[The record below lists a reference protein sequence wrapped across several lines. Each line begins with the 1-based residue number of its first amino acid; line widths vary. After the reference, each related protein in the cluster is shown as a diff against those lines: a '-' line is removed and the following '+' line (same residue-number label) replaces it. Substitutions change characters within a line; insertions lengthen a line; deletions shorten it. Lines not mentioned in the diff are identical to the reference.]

1 MATENIWQQIL
12 QEANTHKEIEES
24 HLFIFGDKN
33 TGKRSLIKSINKELF
48 LNYDNEER
56 SLPYIEEGVSRFSFI
71 DFKYL
76 NVKKTNDTDN
86 EILTKMHVWMINA
99 QLEDDIFE
107 SIFKPEYLIKAVV
120 IITLDLTRPGEL
132 IDQLKK
138 WCLYFYEK
146 FSRLL
151 LKLPF
156 EKQIEIKKNQENFLK
171 LWEEDQLD
179 NEGNKPE
186 KLTEEVISMKLEMP
200 LKEKLLEINLGVPV
214 VFCVNKSDIVV
225 STNERKKY
233 EEDSEFILK
242 HVRRLALTY
251 GATTIYTSTKTN
263 TNIQILYE
271 YLLHRLYKFDF
282 TIKPNIIDKE
292 SYFIPAGYDSL
303 NLLQSF
309 DFQED
314 LKKIYT
320 ERIVIIKAKL
330 TQNDEEIQCEDS
342 QQFLKKFWEKPT
354 KTRVIDNN
362 LSLVINQPTAEKNKL
377 ISEVS
382 KGKIEVEV
390 VTPTKQISSSKIDTI
405 KGLERSKIVGEPK
418 ASEKPNLELFKKKLE
433 ELRNK

>member
-242 HVRRLALTY
+242 HV
-251 GATTIYTSTKTN
+251 K
-263 TNIQILYE
+263 
-271 YLLHRLYKFDF
+271 
-282 TIKPNIIDKE
+282 
-292 SYFIPAGYDSL
+292 
-303 NLLQSF
+303 
-309 DFQED
+309 
-314 LKKIYT
+314 
-320 ERIVIIKAKL
+320 
-330 TQNDEEIQCEDS
+330 
-342 QQFLKKFWEKPT
+342 
-354 KTRVIDNN
+354 
-362 LSLVINQPTAEKNKL
+362 
-377 ISEVS
+377 
-382 KGKIEVEV
+382 
-390 VTPTKQISSSKIDTI
+390 
-405 KGLERSKIVGEPK
+405 
-418 ASEKPNLELFKKKLE
+418 
-433 ELRNK
+433 